1 MPLREASLYTL
12 VDLQYPTRSNHNSSI
27 EPLADGSGWKRVWND
42 RPDVKYIS
50 ASVLHNEDTER
61 KWKELRWTSW
71 RRASEWTCKSG
82 RGEAPPDSPERTFP
96 TQFPFFYHVRV
107 NFLLTHPFPTYA
119 FFLSSS
125 PVFIPTASY
134 QKETSIRTSDIFRIG
149 HGVWR
154 RSVCL
159 SKDQIYHMESRPGKI
174 RALASSHSFSYFIPF
189 LDVVSSIREAMR
201 P

>member
-12 VDLQYPTRSNHNSSI
+12 VDLQYPTRFNHNSSI
-27 EPLADGSGWKRVWND
+27 EPPADGSGWKRVWHD
-42 RPDVKYIS
+42 RLDVKYIS
-50 ASVLHNEDTER
+50 ASVLHNEDAER
-61 KWKELRWTSW
+61 KRKELRWTSW

-82 RGEAPPDSPERTFP
+82 RDEAPPDSPERIFP

-107 NFLLTHPFPTYA
+107 NFLLTYPFPTYA

-125 PVFIPTASY
+125 PIHPHRKLSKGDIDSNERHIPNRS
-134 QKETSIRTSDIFRIG
+134 
-149 HGVWR
+149 WR
-154 RSVCL
+154 L
-159 SKDQIYHMESRPGKI
+159 KPFGLPFKDQIYHMESRLGKI